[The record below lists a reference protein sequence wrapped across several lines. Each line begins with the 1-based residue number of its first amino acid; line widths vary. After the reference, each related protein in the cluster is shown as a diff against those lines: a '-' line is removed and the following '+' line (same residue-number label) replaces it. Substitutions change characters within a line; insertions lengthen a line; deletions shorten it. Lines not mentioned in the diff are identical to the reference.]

1 MVQQVDTIQERYRN
15 EIYEIFFH
23 ESFANAEKVSVNQAR
38 ENTDSEDVNLNEN
51 AVMLSAT
58 CKTFIKTLKDTMALM
73 NENVKAFNAL
83 NSGAP

>member
-1 MVQQVDTIQERYRN
+1 MTL
-15 EIYEIFFH
+15 
-23 ESFANAEKVSVNQAR
+23 ANAEKVSVNQAR

>member
-1 MVQQVDTIQERYRN
+1 M
-15 EIYEIFFH
+15 
-23 ESFANAEKVSVNQAR
+23 NQAR